1 MPLKA
6 YISKEDSYRL
16 PLGCVIDDILG
27 GGLESKIITQV
38 YGPAA
43 TGKTNLCLL
52 AAISCVRKGRKAIF
66 IDTEAGRS
74 LERLKQLAQD
84 DFEEVLEN
92 TIFFDPKTFNEQN
105 HIVEHLDEILSDKFG
120 LIVLDSAVSLYRLD
134 KDGDNASMTNKQF
147 SKQLSKLIEFARRYN
162 MVVLITNQVY
172 ASFDDGSETPI
183 GGSILK
189 YRSKAI
195 IELKENGKTRVAIL
209 KRHRSMPDNI
219 AAKFVIVGDGLKA
232 VK

>member
-6 YISKEDSYRL
+6 YISREDSFRL
-16 PLGCVIDDILG
+16 PLGCVIDDLLG

-52 AAISCVRKGRKAIF
+52 AVVSCVRTDKKAIF

-74 LERLKQLAQD
+74 LERLKQLAKD
-84 DFEEVLEN
+84 DFEKVLEN
-92 TIFFDPKTFNEQN
+92 SIFFEPKTFKEQN
-105 HIVEHLDEILSDKFG
+105 HIMEHLDDILSDEFG

-134 KDGDNASMTNKQF
+134 MDGDNASNTNKQF
-147 SKQLSKLIEFARRYN
+147 SKQLSKLIELAGRYN
-162 MVVLITNQVY
+162 LVVLITNQVY
-172 ASFDDGSETPI
+172 SSFDNGSETPI

-195 IELKENGKTRVAIL
+195 IELKENGKKREAIL
-209 KRHRSMPDNI
+209 RRHRSMPGNI
-219 AAKFVIVGDGLKA
+219 TTKFVIVGDGLKA
-232 VK
+232 AK